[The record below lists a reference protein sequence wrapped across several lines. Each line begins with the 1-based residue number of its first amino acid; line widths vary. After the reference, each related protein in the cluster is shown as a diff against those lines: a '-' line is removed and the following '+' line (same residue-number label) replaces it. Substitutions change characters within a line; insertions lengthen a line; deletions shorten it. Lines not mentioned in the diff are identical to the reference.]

1 LRCWRFRF
9 TTSQGNPSLRKVDFW
24 VLRKKNPGVVEVAF
38 LWGFSRFW
46 GVFWMVNRGEAVVIC
61 VASVVF

>member
-1 LRCWRFRF
+1 LIFGFC
-9 TTSQGNPSLRKVDFW
+9 VE
-24 VLRKKNPGVVEVAF
+24 KNPGVVEVAF
-38 LWGFSRFW
+38 LWGFLRFW